1 MRRYFEDVLEKMI
14 AADLRKETLDISAF
28 GEQQLKY
35 YPKYLYKY
43 RTCDKDHNFDMI
55 TQEYL
60 WADIP
65 ENFSD
70 PYDSLIHLKFGS
82 ELPVIQSWLYQHI
95 GEILYYSIPP
105 KGMKPHKNGQTLK
118 LYRSTQEQFFDVSG
132 RYNAKKAQRLMLVE
146 LNKLPQNERLD
157 VQRLFEHFESDE
169 FQKILEE
176 AIYNSLVN
184 VINAL
189 RRKVKV
195 CCVTTRRDNRNMWEN
210 YAAQYAGFVIEYKT
224 ENALKRSE
232 CVSTLAQMFPVTYYK
247 RFPKVPLLPFIQREF
262 DKALYNR
269 ERDILPSIKQL
280 NKQLVSKKYDY
291 RAEEEWRILTPNN
304 RIEFPLISAV
314 YAGYRIREEDLNRLG
329 DCCKLIG
336 VPLYKQ
342 QLGVFDDL
350 MRYEQVL

>member
-1 MRRYFEDVLEKMI
+1 LLIQTISRVNRKFPGKEYGFIIDYIGIRENMREAMKIYGGDNSVAPTADDV
-14 AADLRKETLDISAF
+14 
-28 GEQQLKY
+28 EQA
-35 YPKYLYKY
+35 
-43 RTCDKDHNFDMI
+43 T
-55 TQEYL
+55 E
-60 WADIP
+60 
-65 ENFSD
+65 
-70 PYDSLIHLKFGS
+70 
-82 ELPVIQSWLYQHI
+82 
-95 GEILYYSIPP
+95 
-105 KGMKPHKNGQTLK
+105 
-118 LYRSTQEQFFDVSG
+118 
-132 RYNAKKAQRLMLVE
+132 RLMLVE

-157 VQRLFEHFESDE
+157 VQRVFEHFESDE

-210 YAAQYAGFVIEYKT
+210 YAAQYTGFVIEYKT

-247 RFPKVPLLPFIQREF
+247 RFPKVPLLPFIQQEF

-280 NKQLVSKKYDY
+280 NKQLISKKYDY
-291 RAEEEWRILTPNN
+291 RAEEEWRVLTPRN

-314 YAGYRIREEDLNRLG
+314 YAGYRIREEDLNRLK
-329 DCCKLIG
+329 DCCKMIG

-342 QLGVFDDL
+342 QLGLFDDS
-350 MRYEQVL
+350 MRYEQIR